1 MNAPDSQAN
10 WHMELHLA
18 DEAATERLGRR
29 IAETI
34 AAGDVI
40 ALSGGLGAG
49 KTSLARA
56 IIRHLAGA
64 EINVPS
70 PTFTMAQDYPDLP
83 VPIVHYDLYRV
94 REPSELTEIGF
105 GTADA
110 GAALLIEWPERAG
123 DRLPAEAL
131 RIDLTLDRGARR
143 AILSGRVGW
152 QRRLDPAASSG

>member
-1 MNAPDSQAN
+1 MSARDSQPD
-10 WHMELHLA
+10 WRMELPLA

-70 PTFTMAQDYPDLP
+70 PTFTVAQDYPDLRVP
-83 VPIVHYDLYRV
+83 VVHYDLYRL

-123 DRLPAEAL
+123 DRLPGEAL
-131 RIDLTLDRGARR
+131 RIELTVDRGARR
-143 AILSGRVGW
+143 AVLSGGAGW
-152 QRRLDPAASSG
+152 KSRLGRAASQG

>member
-1 MNAPDSQAN
+1 VDAPESQAD
-10 WHMELHLA
+10 WRLELYLA

-29 IAETI
+29 IAEVIT
-34 AAGDVI
+34 AGDVI

-49 KTSLARA
+49 KTSLVRA

-70 PTFTMAQDYPDLP
+70 PTFTMAQDYPDLRVP
-83 VPIVHYDLYRV
+83 VVHYDLYRV
-94 REPSELTEIGF
+94 RQPSELTEIGF

-123 DRLPAEAL
+123 DLLPSGAL
-131 RIDLTLDRGARR
+131 RIDLAVERGARR
-143 AILSGRVGW
+143 AVLSGGAGW
-152 QRRLDPAASSG
+152 QGRLGSAAPQG

>member
-1 MNAPDSQAN
+1 
-10 WHMELHLA
+10 MELLLA

-64 EINVPS
+64 EISVPS
-70 PTFTMAQDYPDLP
+70 PTFTLAQDYPELRVP
-83 VPIVHYDLYRV
+83 VVHYDLHRL
-94 REPSELTEIGF
+94 RHPAELTEIGF

-123 DRLPAEAL
+123 DRLPSEAL
-131 RIDLTLDRGARR
+131 RIELTMSRGARR
-143 AILSGRVGW
+143 AVLSGGAGW
-152 QRRLDPAASSG
+152 QRRLDPAAPEG